1 MQPEEKIHVAYA
13 VSRRGGTT
21 YRAVAVVWHE
31 RTSTWHTRT
40 ICLDDTPEAAVN
52 GALQY
57 VADSYRR
64 IGATMPADVVRHGK
78 LAAVDVDGTHFPR
91 RKIAA

>member
-13 VSRRGGTT
+13 VSRRGGIT

-31 RTSTWHTRT
+31 RTKTWHTRT
-40 ICLDDTPEAAVN
+40 ICLDDTAESAVD

-64 IGATMPADVVRHGK
+64 IGAPMPVDVVRHGK
-78 LAAVDVDGTHFPR
+78 LAAIDVDGVYFPR
-91 RKIAA
+91 RTIAA

>member
-31 RTSTWHTRT
+31 RTSTWHTRMT
-40 ICLDDTPEAAVN
+40 CLDDTAEAAVD
-52 GALQY
+52 GALRY

-64 IGATMPADVVRHGK
+64 CGAVMPTDVVRHGK
-78 LAAVDVDGTHFPR
+78 LAAVDVDGVYFPR
-91 RKIAA
+91 RKVAA

>member
-13 VSRRGGTT
+13 VSRRGGIT

-31 RTSTWHTRT
+31 RTKTWHTRT
-40 ICLDDTPEAAVN
+40 ICLDDTAEAAVD

-64 IGATMPADVVRHGK
+64 IGAPMPVDVVRHGK
-78 LAAVDVDGTHFPR
+78 LAAIDVDGVYFPR
-91 RKIAA
+91 RTIAA

>member
-1 MQPEEKIHVAYA
+1 MTPEEKIHVAYA

-31 RTSTWHTRT
+31 RTKTWHTRT
-40 ICLDDTPEAAVN
+40 ICLDDTADAAVN

-64 IGATMPADVVRHGK
+64 IGAPMPVDVVRHGK
-78 LAAVDVDGTHFPR
+78 LAAIDVDSVYFPR
-91 RKIAA
+91 RTIAA